1 LAETDLGWSPKQLT
15 NWDMIL
21 KKIFMAVMNSLG
33 DGHEYKQQFLSTIE
47 RPDTPPQ
54 VLCTGSDFSKGR

>member
-1 LAETDLGWSPKQLT
+1 
-15 NWDMIL
+15 MIL

-54 VLCTGSDFSKGR
+54 VLCTGSNFSKGC